1 MASRTQRHQI
11 AFRYRNTDSK
21 TGVTRNTARR
31 LAEHMGV
38 DETQVIHMA
47 LHELAVRTLPQYE
60 QDQGPLTGTQV
71 KQIRKLAAKGKK
83 RSVRTSLFDTHS
95 AG

>member
-1 MASRTQRHQI
+1 
-11 AFRYRNTDSK
+11 
-21 TGVTRNTARR
+21 
-31 LAEHMGV
+31 
-38 DETQVIHMA
+38 MA

-83 RSVRTSLFDTHS
+83 RSVRSSLFDTHS